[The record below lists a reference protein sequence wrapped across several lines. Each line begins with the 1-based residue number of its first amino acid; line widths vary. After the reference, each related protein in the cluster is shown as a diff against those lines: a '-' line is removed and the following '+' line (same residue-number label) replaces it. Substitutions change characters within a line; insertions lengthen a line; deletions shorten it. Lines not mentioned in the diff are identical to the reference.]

1 MRFGRLSLI
10 LFLSLFLSG
19 AVAQRGDFRAV
30 DELFAD
36 FERRDDTYPL
46 GRPGCALAIVR
57 DGEIVYS
64 KGYGMADLEHDI
76 PITPQSVFYAGS
88 VSKQFVATGILLLQ
102 EQGKLDI
109 DDEVRRYVPELP
121 DYGHTITIRHML
133 HHISGLRDYLSLWD
147 LSGKDM
153 LDYIPDEAVL
163 DLITRQRELN
173 FRPGER
179 YSYSNSGYYLLML
192 ITERLSGQSFKD
204 FTRQHI
210 LDPLSMND
218 SHFHDDLYHVVPN
231 RAWGYRLT
239 DDERVENLLM
249 RFDLVGSGGL
259 YTTVED
265 LYKWDRN
272 FYNNKLGKKKQALID
287 TLQSE
292 GRLNS
297 GESAGYAFAMVNDE
311 YRGLRTVSHT
321 GSMGGYRAYYLRL
334 PGQRLSVILL
344 GNFANFKPVPYAQRI
359 VDILLQ
365 EELADIPATTRTAVG
380 IPLFQQIFTENE
392 LEKAPG
398 RYYSPEL
405 DTRATIHR
413 EGDELFLR
421 IGYQLPISLKEW
433 INHATGRGIDF
444 RKKEGEIDHFLLH
457 SGVIKNIRF
466 ERVE

>member
-1 MRFGRLSLI
+1 
-10 LFLSLFLSG
+10 
-19 AVAQRGDFRAV
+19 
-30 DELFAD
+30 
-36 FERRDDTYPL
+36 
-46 GRPGCALAIVR
+46 
-57 DGEIVYS
+57 
-64 KGYGMADLEHDI
+64 
-76 PITPQSVFYAGS
+76 
-88 VSKQFVATGILLLQ
+88 
-102 EQGKLDI
+102 
-109 DDEVRRYVPELP
+109 
-121 DYGHTITIRHML
+121 
-133 HHISGLRDYLSLWD
+133 
-147 LSGKDM
+147 
-153 LDYIPDEAVL
+153 
-163 DLITRQRELN
+163 
-173 FRPGER
+173 
-179 YSYSNSGYYLLML
+179 
-192 ITERLSGQSFKD
+192 
-204 FTRQHI
+204 
-210 LDPLSMND
+210 MND

-365 EELADIPATTRTAVG
+365 EELADVSATIRTAVG

-405 DTRATIHR
+405 DARATIHR

-444 RKKEGEIDHFLLH
+444 REKEGEIDHFLLH

>member
-204 FTRQHI
+204 LPAST
-210 LDPLSMND
+210 S
-218 SHFHDDLYHVVPN
+218 
-231 RAWGYRLT
+231 
-239 DDERVENLLM
+239 
-249 RFDLVGSGGL
+249 
-259 YTTVED
+259 
-265 LYKWDRN
+265 
-272 FYNNKLGKKKQALID
+272 LI
-287 TLQSE
+287 
-292 GRLNS
+292 R
-297 GESAGYAFAMVNDE
+297 
-311 YRGLRTVSHT
+311 
-321 GSMGGYRAYYLRL
+321 
-334 PGQRLSVILL
+334 
-344 GNFANFKPVPYAQRI
+344 
-359 VDILLQ
+359 
-365 EELADIPATTRTAVG
+365 
-380 IPLFQQIFTENE
+380 
-392 LEKAPG
+392 
-398 RYYSPEL
+398 
-405 DTRATIHR
+405 
-413 EGDELFLR
+413 
-421 IGYQLPISLKEW
+421 
-433 INHATGRGIDF
+433 
-444 RKKEGEIDHFLLH
+444 
-457 SGVIKNIRF
+457 
-466 ERVE
+466 